1 MTRVDAHQHFWRF
14 DPARDAWITD
24 DMALLRR
31 DYLPDDLAPLLVEQ
45 GIDGTVAVQ
54 ADQSEAETEF
64 LLGLAERQPFIKGVV
79 GWVDLRAADLRARLE
94 HFCTFQHFRGVRH
107 IAQAEADDFLSRDDV
122 VRGVSRLGELG
133 LTYDI
138 LVYAHQLPAA
148 LTLVERLPDQPFVV
162 DHCAKPRIR
171 DGTLEPWATHMRKL
185 ARHSNVCCKVS
196 GLVTEADWERWR
208 PEDIRP
214 YLDVVFEAFGAWRLM
229 FGSDWPVSLL
239 AGSYGRVAELIARYA
254 EQLSA
259 DERADVFGGT
269 AVRFYGLKR

>member
-1 MTRVDAHQHFWRF
+1 
-14 DPARDAWITD
+14 
-24 DMALLRR
+24 MALLRR

-64 LLGLAERQPFIKGVV
+64 LLGLAERQPFIKGGV

-185 ARHSNVCCKVS
+185 ARHTNVCCKVS

-239 AGSYGRVAELIARYA
+239 AGSYGRVTELIARYA